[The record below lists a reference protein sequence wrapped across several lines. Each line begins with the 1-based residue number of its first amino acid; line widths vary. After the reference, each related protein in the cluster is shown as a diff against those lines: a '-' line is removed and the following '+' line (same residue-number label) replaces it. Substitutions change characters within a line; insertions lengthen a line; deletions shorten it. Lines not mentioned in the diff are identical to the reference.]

1 MRIALI
7 EDDLFQAQ
15 HMGLWLTAAGHHLHH
30 YGNGEAFIR
39 ALHLESF
46 DLIVMDWG
54 LPDISGI
61 ELVKSVR
68 ERDPLVPVL
77 FITSRDSEQDII
89 AALSAGADD
98 YLIKPPRQGETLA
111 RISALQRR
119 RQAAS
124 NDDQEP
130 LQFGPYR
137 FDCERDTVTHNDEVI
152 QLTHKE
158 YEFARFLF
166 QNCNRLLSRSHL
178 LESVWGLNADVT
190 TRTVDV
196 HASKIRRKLGLSAES
211 GWRLVSIYQ
220 YGYRLE
226 ASS

>member
-7 EDDLFQAQ
+7 EDDPLQAQ
-15 HMGLWLTAAGHHLHH
+15 HISLWLTTTGHHVHH
-30 YGNGEAFIR
+30 YIYGESFIR
-39 ALHLESF
+39 ALNLESF
-46 DLIVMDWG
+46 DLIIMDWG

-68 ERDPLVPVL
+68 AKDTLVPVL
-77 FITSRDSEQDII
+77 FVTSRDSEQDII

-98 YLIKPPRQGETLA
+98 YLVKPPRQGETLA
-111 RISALQRR
+111 RIAALQRR
-119 RQAAS
+119 SQAGAS
-124 NDDQEP
+124 DSNLLE
-130 LQFGPYR
+130 FGPYS
-137 FDCERDTVTHNDEVI
+137 FDCERSTVTHDGEVI

-158 YEFARFLF
+158 FELARFLF
-166 QNCNRLLSRSHL
+166 QNRNRLLSRGHL
-178 LESVWGLNADVT
+178 LESVWGVNADIT

-196 HASKIRRKLGLSAES
+196 HASKVRRKLGLSTES

-226 ASS
+226 AL

>member
-7 EDDLFQAQ
+7 EDDPAQARQ
-15 HMGLWLTAAGHHLHH
+15 LLNWLAAADHHVHH
-30 YGNGEAFIR
+30 YSNGATFLR

-46 DLIVMDWG
+46 DLIIMDWG

-61 ELVKSVR
+61 ELIKSLR
-68 ERDPLVPVL
+68 QSDALVPVL

-89 AALSAGADD
+89 EALTAGADD
-98 YLIKPPRQGETLA
+98 YLVKPPRQGETLA

-119 RQAAS
+119 SQAGS
-124 NDDQEP
+124 DDTLKV
-130 LQFGPYR
+130 LQFGPYS
-137 FDCERDTVTHNDEVI
+137 FDCERNTITRGDAVL
-152 QLTHKE
+152 QFTHKE
-158 YEFARFLF
+158 FELARFLF
-166 QNCNRLLSRSHL
+166 QNRNRLLSRSHL
-178 LESVWGLNADVT
+178 LESVWGVNADVT

-226 ASS
+226 SL

>member
-7 EDDLFQAQ
+7 EDDPAQAQ
-15 HMGLWLTAAGHHLHH
+15 QMINWLAAAGHHLHH
-30 YGNGEAFIR
+30 YNNGESFIR
-39 ALHLESF
+39 ALHQESF

-68 ERDPLVPVL
+68 KSDALVPVL
-77 FITSRDSEQDII
+77 FVTSRDSEQDII

-98 YLIKPPRQGETLA
+98 YLVKPPRQGETLA
-111 RISALQRR
+111 RITALQRR
-119 RQAAS
+119 SQAGNS
-124 NDDQEP
+124 ENTL
-130 LQFGPYR
+130 LQFGPYS
-137 FDCERDTVTHNDEVI
+137 FDCERNTVAHGDEVI
-152 QLTHKE
+152 QFTHKE
-158 YEFARFLF
+158 FELARFLF
-166 QNCNRLLSRSHL
+166 QNRNRLLSRGHL
-178 LESVWGLNADVT
+178 LESVWGMNADIT

-226 ASS
+226 AL

>member
-7 EDDLFQAQ
+7 EDDPAQARQ
-15 HMGLWLTAAGHHLHH
+15 LLNWLATADHHVHH
-30 YGNGEAFIR
+30 YSNGATFLR

-46 DLIVMDWG
+46 DLIIMDWG

-61 ELVKSVR
+61 ELVKSLR
-68 ERDPLVPVL
+68 QSDALVPVL

-89 AALSAGADD
+89 EALTSGADD
-98 YLIKPPRQGETLA
+98 YLVKPPRQGETLA

-119 RQAAS
+119 SQAGS
-124 NDDQEP
+124 DDTLKA
-130 LQFGPYR
+130 LQFGPYN
-137 FDCERDTVTHNDEVI
+137 FDCERNTITRGDAVL
-152 QLTHKE
+152 QFTHKE
-158 YEFARFLF
+158 FELARFLF
-166 QNCNRLLSRSHL
+166 QNRNRLLSRSHL

-211 GWRLVSIYQ
+211 GWRLASVYQ

-226 ASS
+226 SL